1 MLIAATPEQELKKEL
16 PKKYASRTYKIGNL
30 GAMYPYLLT
39 RLRLDPKKQIL
50 NETINLEASAVVN
63 GYTPESLVQYSVN
76 SFMVCGQDKA
86 VVLDVDTMNQLK
98 VININTGLHRGDL
111 SCEIPLIAGH
121 MIPGTDYKFMLEFF
135 DSQLVTIRNVTTG
148 KRQVLI

>member
-1 MLIAATPEQELKKEL
+1 M
-16 PKKYASRTYKIGNL
+16 
-30 GAMYPYLLT
+30 
-39 RLRLDPKKQIL
+39 

-98 VININTGLHRGDL
+98 IVNINTGFIGDINRL
-111 SCEIPLIAGH
+111 KEIPLISA
-121 MIPGTDYKFMLEFF
+121 
-135 DSQLVTIRNVTTG
+135 
-148 KRQVLI
+148 